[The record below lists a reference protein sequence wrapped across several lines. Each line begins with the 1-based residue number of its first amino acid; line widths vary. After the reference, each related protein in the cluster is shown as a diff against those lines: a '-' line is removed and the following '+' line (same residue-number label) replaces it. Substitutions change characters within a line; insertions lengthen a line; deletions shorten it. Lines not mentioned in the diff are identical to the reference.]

1 MPPYLRGQMEAG
13 VQLLKNLKASMSATG
28 PATVISIEVICITLL
43 GIFGEGPMTG
53 RAMACLA
60 LAMTA
65 TFLALVTN

>member
-1 MPPYLRGQMEAG
+1 MPPYLRGHMEAG

-28 PATVISIEVICITLL
+28 PAMVISIEVICITLL

-60 LAMTA
+60 LAMAA